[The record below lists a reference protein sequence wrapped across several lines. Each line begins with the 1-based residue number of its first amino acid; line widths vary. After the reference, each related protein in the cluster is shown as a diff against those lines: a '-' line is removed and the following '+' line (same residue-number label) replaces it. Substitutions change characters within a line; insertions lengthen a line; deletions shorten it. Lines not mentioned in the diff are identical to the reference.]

1 MQAAAGVQPCRAL
14 RPQRAHRAGSHA
26 SYPRPARPLRSSSS
40 SRSSRSSSSS
50 SRWSG
55 QPCGRCA
62 PAQAVPADLQRLA
75 DEWLQL
81 DGSAGRSE
89 IEQLVA
95 REDAAELQDRLG
107 QRLQFG
113 TAGLR
118 GLMGAGS
125 NRMNTV
131 TVQQTTQGLLHYLQQ
146 HEPRRLAEGGVAI
159 GYDGRHHSREFA
171 QVAAAC
177 CAAQGVRARL
187 FSELVPTP
195 FVPAAVE
202 QLGCAAGIMITA
214 SHNPAAYNGY
224 KVYWSNACQIIP
236 PTDAGIAAAIEQEL
250 ALWPLPPL
258 GGTSAEQ
265 GLPVEDPYQHPL
277 VDDPLHQVAG
287 EYYHRLAA
295 RLRFRGMNDNAAAPR
310 VAYTALHGVGTPWL
324 LRAFQAFGLPPPV
337 LAEAQC
343 SPDPG
348 FSTVSFPNPEE
359 GKGAWLMAFAAAEAA
374 GATLAFAN
382 DPDADRFAVA
392 ERDPA
397 TGQWRAFSGN
407 EIGAMLA
414 DWVLRNHRQ
423 LQLVDSL
430 GLGLGQGAE
439 ERLAVLS
446 STVSSRMLEAMA
458 RKEGIRWAE
467 TLTGFKWLGNEA
479 LQLEKQGYTV
489 LFAFEEAIG
498 FMMGQLEHDKDGIS
512 AAVVFAELAADVYA
526 RGGTLVAHWQRLRQR
541 YGAFEYRS
549 SYFVANPPSKSVAVF
564 ERLRAAPPVAVGGCA
579 VRAVR
584 DLGTGVDTSQ
594 PDGKAVL
601 PWQPGD
607 LMITYYLEGAVLTLR
622 ASGTEPKLKYYLEA
636 CCEAG
641 EEASQRLA
649 DQLEA
654 AVAAELVQ
662 PDVHG
667 LTRPQLD

>member
-1 MQAAAGVQPCRAL
+1 MAL
-14 RPQRAHRAGSHA
+14 
-26 SYPRPARPLRSSSS
+26 
-40 SRSSRSSSSS
+40 
-50 SRWSG
+50 
-55 QPCGRCA
+55 
-62 PAQAVPADLQRLA
+62 PADLQQLA
-75 DEWLQL
+75 TQWMHL
-81 DGSAGRSE
+81 DSSSAREE
-89 IEQLVA
+89 IAELVA
-95 REDAAELQDRLG
+95 REEVAELQDRLA
-107 QRLQFG
+107 QPLQFG

-118 GLMGAGS
+118 GLMGAGW
-125 NRMNTV
+125 NRMNQV
-131 TVQQTTQGLLHYLQQ
+131 TVQQTTQGLLRYLQQ
-146 HEPRRLAEGGVAI
+146 HEQQRLAEGGVAI
-159 GYDGRHHSREFA
+159 GYDGRHRSREFA
-171 QVAAAC
+171 HIAAAC

-187 FSELVPTP
+187 FSQLVPTP

-202 QLGCAAGIMITA
+202 QLGCAAGIMVTA

-236 PTDAGIAAAIEQEL
+236 PIDAGIAAAIEQEQ
-250 ALWPLPPL
+250 ALWELPPL
-258 GGTSAEQ
+258 GGASSGK
-265 GLPVEDPYQHPL
+265 GLPAEDPYQHPL
-277 VDDPLHQVAG
+277 VDDPLEQVSG
-287 EYYHRLAA
+287 QYFRRLAA
-295 RLRFRGMNDNAAAPR
+295 RLRFRGMRDNGAAPR

-343 SPDPG
+343 SPDPD

-374 GATLAFAN
+374 GLTLAFAN

-414 DWVLRNHRQ
+414 EWVLRNHRE
-423 LQLVDSL
+423 LRLVEDM
-430 GLGLGQGAE
+430 GLGLGQAPE

-446 STVSSRMLEAMA
+446 STVSSRMLEAIA
-458 RKEGIRWAE
+458 RKEGIRWVE

-479 LQLEKQGYTV
+479 LKLEKQGYTV

-512 AAVVFAELAADVYA
+512 AAAVFAELAADVYA
-526 RGGTLVAHWQRLRQR
+526 RGDTLAAHWQRLRQR
-541 YGAFEYRS
+541 YGAFEFRS
-549 SYFVANPPSKSVAVF
+549 GYFVASPPSRSAAVF
-564 ERLRAAPPVAVGGCA
+564 ERLRAAPPAAIGGCP

-594 PDGKAVL
+594 PDGRAVL
-601 PWQPGD
+601 PWQAGD
-607 LMITYYLEGAVLTLR
+607 LMITYHLRDAVLTLR

-641 EEASQRLA
+641 EAASQQLA
-649 DQLEA
+649 SQLEA
-654 AVAAELVQ
+654 AVAAQLVQ
-662 PDVHG
+662 PEAHG